1 MPNVDSSG
9 RDCGRDEQDEKP
21 FFDVVGETADRRW
34 TNWGFEHA
42 CGEHT
47 RPRVL
52 NLAPPPNSPVPAI
65 QPVKSKPLG
74 AMAHRRGA
82 NEGTRGAR
90 APRKPS

>member
-42 CGEHT
+42 SGEHT
-47 RPRVL
+47 RPR
-52 NLAPPPNSPVPAI
+52 
-65 QPVKSKPLG
+65 
-74 AMAHRRGA
+74 
-82 NEGTRGAR
+82 
-90 APRKPS
+90 